1 MNKISMIT
9 MLGLSVLST
18 TAFANDKQ
26 SFEYPSVPGEVVV
39 KIKKGQVNQFL
50 SQKNLGAQVKKQM
63 NLISGDYVVLKSDEK
78 TSVSLVNSLK
88 HNDEVEY
95 VEPNF
100 IYRIVKK
107 TPGVT
112 ELLNGELKTVTDPR
126 YGMLWGLKNTGDNE
140 PNRTGTGSSGAKGVA
155 GADVNAERAWEL
167 TKGSRDVVIAVIDTG
182 IDYNHEDLKN
192 QMWVNEGEIP
202 GDGIDNDG
210 NGYIDDV
217 HGWNA
222 ALDSGNPMDGNAHG
236 THCAGT
242 IGAEHNN
249 GIGVAGVMADVRLMA
264 VKFLT
269 DEGGGSLA
277 DAVEAIDYATKMN
290 VDIMSNSW
298 GGGGFSQ
305 TLYDSISAANDKGI
319 LFVAAAGNDGTNNDS
334 RPQYPANYQVPNV
347 ISVASH
353 TAQDNLS
360 GFSCY
365 GKRTVHIA
373 APGSNILSSTPKN
386 KYEVFSGTSMA
397 TPHVS
402 GVLGL
407 LIAQEGRMPVEAVKE
422 RMMKTS
428 VPVAAYKKKIAS
440 GGRIDAY
447 NLLTDTRPVR
457 NEPSDDM
464 WRVEALSEVFETE
477 HPYLSNQKF
486 SKTYTFPGAKYVK
499 IVLEKYDLE
508 TNYDFITL
516 RDGKGVVVEKISG
529 KGENYE
535 SEYAETDSITIEFS
549 SDSSQNRWG
558 AVIRDVK
565 VIY

>member
-9 MLGLSVLST
+9 VLGLSVLST

-50 SQKNLGAQVKKQM
+50 SQKNLGAQVTKQM
-63 NLISGDYVVLKSDEK
+63 NLLTGDYVVLRSDEK
-78 TSVSLVNSLK
+78 TTVSLVNSLK
-88 HNDEVEY
+88 RNDEVEY

-100 IYRIVKK
+100 IYKVVKK
-107 TPGVT
+107 TPGVV
-112 ELLNGELKTVTDPR
+112 ELLNGELQTVTDPR
-126 YGMLWGLKNTGDNE
+126 YGLLWGLKNTGSNE
-140 PNRTGTGSSGAKGVA
+140 PNKGGTAPSGSVGVA
-155 GADVNAERAWEL
+155 GADVNAERAWEI

-217 HGWNA
+217 YGWNA
-222 ALDSGNPMDGNAHG
+222 NKDNGNPMDGNAHG

-264 VKFLT
+264 VKFLG
-269 DEGGGSLA
+269 DDGGGSLA

-305 TLYDSISAANDKGI
+305 TLYDSIAAAHAKGI
-319 LFVAAAGNDGTNNDS
+319 LFVAAAGNDGSNNDT

-360 GFSCY
+360 NFSCY

-407 LIAQEGRMPVEAVKE
+407 LVAQEGRMPAEAVKE
-422 RMMKTS
+422 RLMKTS
-428 VPVAAYKKKIAS
+428 IPVASYKKKIAS

-447 NLLTDTRPVR
+447 NLLTDTRPER
-457 NEPSDDM
+457 NEPADDA
-464 WRVEALSEVFETE
+464 WRVEALPEVFETE
-477 HPYLSNQKF
+477 HPYANNTKF
-486 SKTYTFPGAKYVK
+486 SQTYTFPGAKFVR
-499 IVLEKYDLE
+499 IVLAEYDLE

-516 RDGKGVVVEKISG
+516 RDAKGTVIEKISG
-529 KGENYE
+529 KGVNYE

-549 SDSSQNRWG
+549 SDSSQTRWG
-558 AVIRDVK
+558 AVIREVK